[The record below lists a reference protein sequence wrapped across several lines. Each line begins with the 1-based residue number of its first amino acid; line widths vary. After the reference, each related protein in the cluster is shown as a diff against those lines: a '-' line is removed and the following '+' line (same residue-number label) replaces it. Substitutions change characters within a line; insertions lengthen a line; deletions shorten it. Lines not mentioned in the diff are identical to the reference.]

1 MCGGSCNMTCFTYG
15 YVNGLMLFRHSKL
28 VSNKQTNVYEVEEC
42 FKLVENDQCLPR
54 RGTNDS
60 FPVRWTVEI

>member
-1 MCGGSCNMTCFTYG
+1 MVLCRLGIQS
-15 YVNGLMLFRHSKL
+15 LFLTS
-28 VSNKQTNVYEVEEC
+28 KQTNVYEVEEC
-42 FKLVENDQCLPR
+42 FKLVENGQCLPR